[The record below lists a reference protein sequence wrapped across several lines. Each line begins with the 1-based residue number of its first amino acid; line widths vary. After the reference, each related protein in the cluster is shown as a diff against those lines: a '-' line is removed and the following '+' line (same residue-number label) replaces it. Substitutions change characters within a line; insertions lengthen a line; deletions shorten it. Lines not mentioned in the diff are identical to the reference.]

1 MSSHPPT
8 HGHRA
13 LRRTRF
19 SAPGQVYL
27 LTTVTHLR
35 RPLFADWEVAS
46 RVCASLHEDRLWRGS
61 RLLCWVLMPD
71 HAHLLAS
78 LGPGESV
85 SKLMQRVK
93 AVSSKAARS
102 AQASP
107 PRRTWMPAYHD
118 RALRRDEDMLAV
130 ARYVVM
136 NPVRAGLVRRVGD
149 YPYWNAIWV

>member
-1 MSSHPPT
+1 M

-13 LRRTRF
+13 LRRARF

-27 LTTVTHLR
+27 LTTVTLRR
-35 RPLFADWEVAS
+35 RPLFAEWTVAS
-46 RVCASLHEDRLWRGS
+46 RVCAVLHEGKLWRDS

-71 HAHLLAS
+71 HAHLMVS
-78 LGPGESV
+78 LGPGEPL

-93 AVSSKAARS
+93 AVSSKVAGPL
-102 AQASP
+102 ASVP
-107 PRRTWMPAYHD
+107 TRRIWTPAYHD
-118 RALRRDEDMLAV
+118 RALRREEDMIAV

-149 YPYWNAIWV
+149 YPYWDAIWL